1 MSMLCITP
9 TGANNYLHQV
19 VASADLCSNGYVMP
33 YNTDYVDLNNLG
45 VLFQH
50 YFDFDAALF
59 GVIVGANLVTF
70 AIGHGL
76 GRMMM
81 AWRKTF

>member
-9 TGANNYLHQV
+9 TGGNNYLHQV
-19 VASADLCSNGYVMP
+19 VASSDLCQVGYVMP
-33 YNTDYVDLNNLG
+33 YHTDYVDLNTLG

-50 YFDFDAALF
+50 YFDFDASLF
-59 GVIVGANLVTF
+59 GVIVGANLATF

-81 AWRKTF
+81 AWRKAF